1 MNNTF
6 YALLCASLFFGGCA
20 TAATTQQNAA
30 TNINMNTKSSPS
42 ATPKTTMS
50 APSAED
56 VQAITGKVS
65 GKFNLK
71 NTQTTSLDKQ
81 PPEIIGALAD
91 SFGKSKDATGNWAA
105 KVSIISGESDFNNDN
120 VPERM
125 IIVLTDANGNTT
137 KPEIKIFSLNKEK
150 WSCLNCSLLVYAA
163 DDIEFV
169 PSKKPGEFGA
179 IKITTEELDEETEEP
194 IKLVYEYRVKNGNYE
209 AVSCRELKN
218 GKEKIVPC
226 EPD

>member
-6 YALLCASLFFGGCA
+6 YALLCASLIFGGCV
-20 TAATTQQNAA
+20 TATTQQNVV
-30 TNINMNTKSSPS
+30 TNTNMNAKPLPTG
-42 ATPKTTMS
+42 TPKTKMS
-50 APSAED
+50 APSAEA
-56 VQAITGKVS
+56 VQAITEKVS

-71 NTQTTSLDKQ
+71 NTQTTTLAGQ
-81 PPEIIGALAD
+81 PPEIVGALAD
-91 SFGKSKDATGNWAA
+91 SFGKAKDATGDWAA
-105 KVSIISGESDFNNDN
+105 KVSIISGDVDFNNDN
-120 VPERM
+120 TAERM

-137 KPEIKIFSLNKEK
+137 KPEIKIFSLDKEK
-150 WSCLNCSLLVYAA
+150 WNCLNCSLLVYAE

-179 IKITTEELDEETEEP
+179 IKITNEDLDEETEEP
-194 IKLVYEYRVKNGNYE
+194 VKLVYEYLVKNGNYK